1 MNGISGQRA
10 APRLAE
16 PFPAR
21 PRCGGKVVTI
31 RSTVVVSSTD
41 DTSRAA
47 LPVRA
52 RPPAVTASL
61 HTRRRAHTRRAQN
74 PPHPPHPP
82 PPLTSQL
89 KPEAVNASVH
99 PWTDLTWQAWQAWQ
113 ATTAISDTSPLRASA
128 RFTGRVGWGRRRLR
142 RDEVKINSLSRTPG
156 RLSGSPFPFWNT
168 NARSRACNGLARLAR
183 INSTPSGQR
192 PSTMYATRPTTS
204 CGNAGRRRNVS
215 PPLVPSLFITSQ
227 HLSLSGCLGATGWAA
242 LTLLARSLVRT
253 ILLLWYG
260 DVTQTGPDGLVS
272 LDLFRLFLEQQ
283 SAVACQACGVV
294 GEGPTGEQG
303 ETEARWAETT
313 TFLKQHAAH
322 TCTALLHA
330 YACCEAEEVTIAFHR
345 PVPRPPQRAKGL
357 PACQPASLPDC
368 LVTQQLRNRL
378 LQILP
383 MPMHNERIVPPNL
396 SMGPGKAQQGK
407 ALAVE
412 EGSGE

>member
-1 MNGISGQRA
+1 MWLNKAQQGSATQYHSTECTHSFLGNYRYSTSWLWYFLRLSLASVDFGHCACIMNGISGQRA

-168 NARSRACNGLARLAR
+168 NARSRAV
-183 INSTPSGQR
+183 Q
-192 PSTMYATRPTTS
+192 
-204 CGNAGRRRNVS
+204 S
-215 PPLVPSLFITSQ
+215 PV
-227 HLSLSGCLGATGWAA
+227 
-242 LTLLARSLVRT
+242 
-253 ILLLWYG
+253 
-260 DVTQTGPDGLVS
+260 
-272 LDLFRLFLEQQ
+272 
-283 SAVACQACGVV
+283 
-294 GEGPTGEQG
+294 
-303 ETEARWAETT
+303 
-313 TFLKQHAAH
+313 
-322 TCTALLHA
+322 
-330 YACCEAEEVTIAFHR
+330 
-345 PVPRPPQRAKGL
+345 
-357 PACQPASLPDC
+357 
-368 LVTQQLRNRL
+368 
-378 LQILP
+378 
-383 MPMHNERIVPPNL
+383 
-396 SMGPGKAQQGK
+396 
-407 ALAVE
+407 
-412 EGSGE
+412 